1 VTPPPI
7 PTAAAVPPVA
17 PPPAYAQPGGYPPA
31 QAKSSGGALKIILIV
46 VAVVVGLGVLAAG
59 AFGFFAWRVAHSIHT
74 DSNGNATIS
83 ALGGN
88 FSAGKDVNVSA
99 ADLGVPIYPG
109 ATRGEGGMHMS
120 LPTGSMDTA
129 VFVTSDPVSA
139 VVAFYKGKLGAN
151 ETDINTDNG
160 SMLSSGKE
168 GADGKSGTII
178 TVGPGSGENNG
189 KTQVSITHT
198 VSTGQ

>member
-1 VTPPPI
+1 M
-7 PTAAAVPPVA
+7 
-17 PPPAYAQPGGYPPA
+17 YKRQ
-31 QAKSSGGALKIILIV
+31 
-46 VAVVVGLGVLAAG
+46 
-59 AFGFFAWRVAHSIHT
+59 FFAWRVAHTIVHT
-74 DSNGNATIS
+74 DNNGNATIS
-83 ALGGN
+83 ALGSTI
-88 FSAGKDVNVSA
+88 SAGNNVNISE

-160 SMLSSGKE
+160 SMLSSGKQ
-168 GADGKSGTII
+168 GVDGKSGTII